1 MGMRCALKTLKLF
14 SLILFNN
21 MTNFTSSVITKISDV
36 VNNQV
41 TIEFKGKPYTYT
53 VSDVNAWQ
61 NDLND
66 VIEEGESVG
75 SFVNRAVRSDLL
87 QLV

>member
-1 MGMRCALKTLKLF
+1 MPK
-14 SLILFNN
+14 
-21 MTNFTSSVITKISDV
+21 FTSSVITAISDV
-36 VNNQV
+36 VNNEV
-41 TIEFKGKPYTYT
+41 TIEFNGKPYTYM
-53 VSDVNAWQ
+53 VSDIEAWE

-75 SFVNRAVRSDLL
+75 SFVNKAVRANVL

>member
-53 VSDVNAWQ
+53 VSDTEAWQ

-75 SFVNRAVRSDLL
+75 AFVNRAVRSDLL

>member
-41 TIEFKGKPYTYT
+41 TIEYKGRPYTYT

>member
-1 MGMRCALKTLKLF
+1 MPK
-14 SLILFNN
+14 
-21 MTNFTSSVITKISDV
+21 FTSSVITAISDV
-36 VNNQV
+36 INNEV
-41 TIEFKGKPYTYT
+41 TIEFNGKPYTYT

-61 NDLND
+61 NDLNN

-75 SFVNRAVRSDLL
+75 SFVNKALRANVL

>member
-1 MGMRCALKTLKLF
+1 
-14 SLILFNN
+14 

-41 TIEFKGKPYTYT
+41 TIEYKGRPYTY
-53 VSDVNAWQ
+53 VVNDVDAWQ

-87 QLV
+87 QLA